1 VHEAAGDARDEEAVV
16 DLQFYGVLEGLLGY
30 AEHAV
35 ELLGLRYCAGEAVED
50 ESLGA
55 LGVVLELRLDH
66 VDHDLVANQ
75 TTRVHDLLCF
85 PAERSLCRDLRA
97 QHVSGSKMAS
107 AELLLDLGRLSTL
120 ASTGRTHQDHPDAL
134 RRRRRTPIL
143 TRESLF
149 QVSDALLKAGD
160 GALEVIDRRIC

>member
-35 ELLGLRYCAGEAVED
+35 ELLGLGYCAGEAVED
-50 ESLGA
+50 ESGGGVVLACAQQLCRRGDAPLGA

-97 QHVSGSKMAS
+97 QHVSGSLQSVSPHVSYPTDSEKPTRWQAQNFS
-107 AELLLDLGRLSTL
+107 LILG
-120 ASTGRTHQDHPDAL
+120 A
-134 RRRRRTPIL
+134 
-143 TRESLF
+143 
-149 QVSDALLKAGD
+149 
-160 GALEVIDRRIC
+160 